1 MRSTHSAQ
9 STSVP
14 TYRSQSVSQST
25 FSSRSFEES
34 VNVSPTLHLTSAAV
48 DLRADRV
55 KQMHVPMYKGLTIDN
70 ILAEGRRSPAVSN
83 YLPDE
88 KDLHRLPRQWLA
100 NVIYTLVG
108 ESFQT
113 WVTQCIRSRNDH
125 IAEKQNLIVE
135 LDPVIAAA
143 FNNSLNISSK

>member
-1 MRSTHSAQ
+1 
-9 STSVP
+9 
-14 TYRSQSVSQST
+14 
-25 FSSRSFEES
+25 
-34 VNVSPTLHLTSAAV
+34 
-48 DLRADRV
+48 
-55 KQMHVPMYKGLTIDN
+55 MHVPMYKGLTIDN
-70 ILAEGRRSPAVSN
+70 ILAEGRRNPEVNN

-108 ESFQT
+108 EEFQN
-113 WVTQCIRSRNDH
+113 WVTECIRNRNDH

>member
-1 MRSTHSAQ
+1 
-9 STSVP
+9 
-14 TYRSQSVSQST
+14 
-25 FSSRSFEES
+25 
-34 VNVSPTLHLTSAAV
+34 
-48 DLRADRV
+48 
-55 KQMHVPMYKGLTIDN
+55 MHVPMYKGLTIDN
-70 ILAEGRRSPAVSN
+70 ILAEGRKFPEVEN

-100 NVIYTLVG
+100 NVIYTIVG
-108 ESFQT
+108 EEFQN
-113 WVTQCIRSRNDH
+113 WVTECIRNRNDH

>member
-1 MRSTHSAQ
+1 
-9 STSVP
+9 
-14 TYRSQSVSQST
+14 
-25 FSSRSFEES
+25 
-34 VNVSPTLHLTSAAV
+34 
-48 DLRADRV
+48 
-55 KQMHVPMYKGLTIDN
+55 MHVPMYKGLTIDN
-70 ILAEGRRSPAVSN
+70 ILTEGRRSPAVSN

-113 WVTQCIRSRNDH
+113 WVTECIRSRNDH

-143 FNNSLNISSK
+143 FNSSLNISSK

>member
-1 MRSTHSAQ
+1 
-9 STSVP
+9 
-14 TYRSQSVSQST
+14 
-25 FSSRSFEES
+25 
-34 VNVSPTLHLTSAAV
+34 
-48 DLRADRV
+48 
-55 KQMHVPMYKGLTIDN
+55 MYKGLTIDN
-70 ILAEGRRSPAVSN
+70 ILAEGRRSPEVNN

-108 ESFQT
+108 EEFQN
-113 WVTQCIRSRNDH
+113 WVTECIRNRNDH

>member
-1 MRSTHSAQ
+1 
-9 STSVP
+9 
-14 TYRSQSVSQST
+14 
-25 FSSRSFEES
+25 
-34 VNVSPTLHLTSAAV
+34 
-48 DLRADRV
+48 
-55 KQMHVPMYKGLTIDN
+55 MHVPMYKGLTIDN
-70 ILAEGRRSPAVSN
+70 ILAEGRRNPEVSN

-108 ESFQT
+108 EEFQN
-113 WVTQCIRSRNDH
+113 WVTECIRNRNDH

>member
-1 MRSTHSAQ
+1 
-9 STSVP
+9 
-14 TYRSQSVSQST
+14 
-25 FSSRSFEES
+25 
-34 VNVSPTLHLTSAAV
+34 
-48 DLRADRV
+48 
-55 KQMHVPMYKGLTIDN
+55 MHVPMYKGLTIDS
-70 ILAEGRRSPAVSN
+70 ILAEGRKCPEVEN

-100 NVIYTLVG
+100 NVIYTIVG
-108 ESFQT
+108 EEFQH
-113 WVTQCIRSRNDH
+113 WVTECIRNRNDH

>member
-1 MRSTHSAQ
+1 
-9 STSVP
+9 
-14 TYRSQSVSQST
+14 
-25 FSSRSFEES
+25 
-34 VNVSPTLHLTSAAV
+34 
-48 DLRADRV
+48 
-55 KQMHVPMYKGLTIDN
+55 MYKGLTIDN
-70 ILAEGRRSPAVSN
+70 ILAEGRRNPAVNN

-108 ESFQT
+108 EEFQN
-113 WVTQCIRSRNDH
+113 WVTECIRNRNDH

>member
-1 MRSTHSAQ
+1 M
-9 STSVP
+9 
-14 TYRSQSVSQST
+14 
-25 FSSRSFEES
+25 
-34 VNVSPTLHLTSAAV
+34 
-48 DLRADRV
+48 

-70 ILAEGRRSPAVSN
+70 ILAEGRRSPEVNN

-108 ESFQT
+108 EEFQN
-113 WVTQCIRSRNDH
+113 WVTECIRNRNDH

>member
-1 MRSTHSAQ
+1 
-9 STSVP
+9 
-14 TYRSQSVSQST
+14 
-25 FSSRSFEES
+25 
-34 VNVSPTLHLTSAAV
+34 
-48 DLRADRV
+48 
-55 KQMHVPMYKGLTIDN
+55 MHVPMYKGLTIDN
-70 ILAEGRRSPAVSN
+70 ILAEGRRSPEVNN

-108 ESFQT
+108 EEFQN
-113 WVTQCIRSRNDH
+113 WVTECIRNRNDH

>member
-1 MRSTHSAQ
+1 
-9 STSVP
+9 
-14 TYRSQSVSQST
+14 
-25 FSSRSFEES
+25 
-34 VNVSPTLHLTSAAV
+34 
-48 DLRADRV
+48 
-55 KQMHVPMYKGLTIDN
+55 MHVPMYKGLTIDN
-70 ILAEGRRSPAVSN
+70 MLAEGRRSPEVNN

-108 ESFQT
+108 EEFQN
-113 WVTQCIRSRNDH
+113 WVTECIRNRNDH